1 MLNSLHNTGA
11 NYPQQQFNPNGAHS
25 GGASF
30 VPNNQPTPVINN
42 FYGQPQSGGSSGGGG
57 GGFLQIALAAGAGSL
72 AGNALYGALK
82 PDHEQKTTVI
92 HEYSNP
98 AAAAPAAAPAASP
111 AAVAPVNPTAPI
123 VPPMVPVVPAQGK
136 KIKL

>member
-1 MLNSLHNTGA
+1 MHNAGA
-11 NYPQQQFNPNGAHS
+11 NYPQQQYNPNGAHS

-57 GGFLQIALAAGAGSL
+57 GGFLQTALAAGAGSL

-82 PDHEQKTTVI
+82 PDHEQKTIVI
-92 HEYSNP
+92 HENSNP
-98 AAAAPAAAPAASP
+98 AAAAPAAAPAA
-111 AAVAPVNPTAPI
+111 VVPVIPTAPI
-123 VPPMVPVVPAQGK
+123 VPQMVPVIPAQGK